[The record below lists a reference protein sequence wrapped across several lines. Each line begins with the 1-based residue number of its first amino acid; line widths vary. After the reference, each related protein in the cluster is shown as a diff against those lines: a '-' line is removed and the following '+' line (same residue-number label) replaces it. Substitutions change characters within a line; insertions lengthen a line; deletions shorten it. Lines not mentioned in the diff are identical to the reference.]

1 MKLSD
6 WASIAEIVAGVGV
19 IVTLI
24 FLIAGIR
31 ENTEITRAAAF
42 DRNMESINQWR
53 VELAKDPEMTR
64 IWLSQTTREEL
75 NEVDEFRLAM
85 LHGSL
90 WGIYEKS
97 YYAQEYG
104 VLGPSEWSRFQI
116 QMCARKAD
124 MGAEFWANLAS
135 STLTERFKD
144 YAERLCAGS
153 P

>member
-1 MKLSD
+1 
-6 WASIAEIVAGVGV
+6 V

-53 VELAKDPEMTR
+53 VELAKDPEMTG
-64 IWLSQTTREEL
+64 IWLSQGTPEKL
-75 NEVDEFRLAM
+75 NEVDQFRLIM

-124 MGAEFWANLAS
+124 MRAEDWANLAS
-135 STLTERFKD
+135 NTLTERFAG
-144 YAERLCAGS
+144 YAERLCVES